1 MYMSK
6 YKILNTTLLIAIS
19 ALFFASCND
28 WLELE
33 PEDNVIRQEFW
44 KSEQQVHS
52 FTMGLYGKLLDES
65 FAERLFYWSELRGD
79 GLVLN
84 NFITYNIYR
93 ILNSD
98 ITADNSIF
106 KWDAFY
112 SSINQCNIL
121 IEYAKEAADKDI
133 TFTEDELK
141 KYEAEAYGLR
151 ALLYFYLVRSF
162 GEVPLMLD
170 AVVDDQVDLFIPKS
184 SQADLLTQINNDLDT
199 ARKYAAKDYNN
210 DLYNKGRLTKYGID
224 AIFADYYL
232 WTDQYEKCLEVCD
245 EIINSHRYGLVSGN
259 NWLQEIF
266 IEGNSNESIFEL
278 QFSVNKPNPF
288 YMFFNE
294 SPGYFLASPYIME
307 LYSGA
312 DVRGDSATFYGNAG
326 VIYKYMALSAEE
338 DLRRS
343 ESNYEGNWIFYRY
356 AEVLLMKAEALNE
369 LDRGAEAI
377 SLVNKI
383 QARAGAVLT
392 SADASDDNA
401 IRDMILLERRKELAY
416 EGKRWFDVLRN
427 AKRDNYAYKSILI
440 EMIESYA
447 PADLVDLVK
456 SKYSDPLSH
465 YFPIYYEELEVN
477 YELEQNE
484 YYLR

>member
-1 MYMSK
+1 MNRYK
-6 YKILNTTLLIAIS
+6 KTNKILLVAVSVILLT
-19 ALFFASCND
+19 SCEG

-33 PEDNVIRQEFW
+33 PEDNVIQQEFW

-52 FTMGLYGKLLDES
+52 FTMGLYGKLLDEELS
-65 FAERLFYWSELRGD
+65 ERLFYWSELRGD

-84 NFITYNIYR
+84 NYITYNIYR
-93 ILNSD
+93 IINSD

-121 IEYAKEAADKDI
+121 IKFAQNAAAEDV

-162 GEVPLMLD
+162 GEVPLMLE

-184 SQADLLTQINNDLDT
+184 SQEDLLAQIENDLDT
-199 ARKYAAKDYNN
+199 ARKYAVTDYDNE
-210 DLYNKGRLTKYGID
+210 LYNKGRLTRYGID

-245 EIINSHRYGLVSGN
+245 EIIRSNRYGLVAGKD
-259 NWLQEIF
+259 WLQEIF
-266 IEGNSNESIFEL
+266 IDGNSNESIFEL

-288 YMFFNE
+288 YSFFNE
-294 SPGYFLASPYIME
+294 SPGYFLASSYIME

-312 DVRGDSATFYGNAG
+312 DVRGDSATWFGNAG
-326 VIYKYMALSAEE
+326 VIYKYMALSPEE
-338 DLRRS
+338 DIRRS
-343 ESNYEGNWIFYRY
+343 SANYEANWIFYRY
-356 AEVLLMKAEALNE
+356 ADVLLMKAEALNE
-369 LDRGAEAI
+369 LGRGAEAI
-377 SLVNKI
+377 ELVNRI
-383 QARAGAVLT
+383 QSRAGASLT
-392 SADASDDNA
+392 SADATDDNE
-401 IRDMILLERRKELAY
+401 IREMIILERRKELAY

-447 PADLVDLVK
+447 PGDLVNLVK

-477 YELEQNE
+477 YELIQNE

>member
-1 MYMSK
+1 MNRHNRINT
-6 YKILNTTLLIAIS
+6 ILLVAIS
-19 ALFFASCND
+19 VVFFTSCSD

-33 PEDNVIRQEFW
+33 PEDNIIKQEFW

-52 FTMGLYGKLLDES
+52 FTIGLYGKLLDES
-65 FAERLFYWSELRGD
+65 LAERLFYWSELRGD
-79 GLVLN
+79 ALVLN
-84 NFITYNIYR
+84 NFITANIYR

-121 IEYAKEAADKDI
+121 IEYAKEAVEEDV
-133 TFTEDELK
+133 TFTEEELK

-184 SQADLLTQINNDLDT
+184 SQAALLEQIENDLDT
-199 ARKYAAKDYNN
+199 ARKYAETDYSN
-210 DLYNKGRLTKYGID
+210 DLYNKGRLTRYGID

-232 WTDQYEKCLEVCD
+232 WTNQYEQCLEVCD
-245 EIINSHRYGLVSGN
+245 EIINSHRFGLVTGKS
-259 NWLQEIF
+259 WLQEIF
-266 IEGNSNESIFEL
+266 IEGNSSESIFEL

-288 YMFFNE
+288 YEFFNE
-294 SPGYFLASPYIME
+294 SPGYFLASPYLME

-312 DVRGDSATFYGNAG
+312 DVRGDSATWFGTAG

-338 DLRRS
+338 DVRRS
-343 ESNYEGNWIFYRY
+343 ASSYEANWIFYRY
-356 AEVLLMKAEALNE
+356 ADVLLMKAEALNE
-369 LDRGAEAI
+369 LERGAEAI
-377 SLVNKI
+377 ALVNKI
-383 QARAGAVLT
+383 QTRAGAALT
-392 SADASDDNA
+392 SADVTDDYA
-401 IRDMILLERRKELAY
+401 IREMILLERRKELAY

-447 PADLVDLVK
+447 PAELVDLVK

-477 YELEQNE
+477 HNLTQNE

>member
-1 MYMSK
+1 MNRYK
-6 YKILNTTLLIAIS
+6 KTNKILLVAVSVILLT
-19 ALFFASCND
+19 SCEG

-33 PEDNVIRQEFW
+33 PEDNVIQQEFW

-52 FTMGLYGKLLDES
+52 FTMGLYGKLLDEELS
-65 FAERLFYWSELRGD
+65 ERLFYWSELRGD

-84 NFITYNIYR
+84 NYITYNIYR
-93 ILNSD
+93 IINSD

-121 IEYAKEAADKDI
+121 IKFAQNAAAEDV

-162 GEVPLMLD
+162 GEVPLMLE

-184 SQADLLTQINNDLDT
+184 SQEDLLAQIENDLDT
-199 ARKYAAKDYNN
+199 ARKYAVTDYDNE
-210 DLYNKGRLTKYGID
+210 LYNKGRLTRYGID

-245 EIINSHRYGLVSGN
+245 EIIRSNRYGLVAGKD
-259 NWLQEIF
+259 WLQEIF
-266 IEGNSNESIFEL
+266 IDGNSNESIFEL

-288 YMFFNE
+288 YSFFNE
-294 SPGYFLASPYIME
+294 SPGYFLASSYIME

-312 DVRGDSATFYGNAG
+312 DVRGDSATWFGNAG
-326 VIYKYMALSAEE
+326 VIYKYMALSPEE
-338 DLRRS
+338 DIRRS
-343 ESNYEGNWIFYRY
+343 SANYEANWIFYRY
-356 AEVLLMKAEALNE
+356 ADVLLMKAEALNE
-369 LDRGAEAI
+369 LSRGAEAI
-377 SLVNKI
+377 ELVNRI
-383 QARAGAVLT
+383 QSRAGASLT
-392 SADASDDNA
+392 SADATDDNE
-401 IRDMILLERRKELAY
+401 IREMIILERRKELAY

-447 PADLVDLVK
+447 PGDLVNLVK

-477 YELEQNE
+477 YELIQNE

>member
-1 MYMSK
+1 MNRYK
-6 YKILNTTLLIAIS
+6 KINKILLVAVSVI
-19 ALFFASCND
+19 FFTSCEG

-33 PEDNVIRQEFW
+33 PEDNVIQQEFW

-52 FTMGLYGKLLDES
+52 FTMGLYGKLMDEALS
-65 FAERLFYWSELRGD
+65 ERLFYWSELRGD

-84 NFITYNIYR
+84 NYITYDIYR

-98 ITADNSIF
+98 ITADNTIF

-121 IEYAKEAADKDI
+121 LEFAQKAVAEDV

-170 AVVDDQVDLFIPKS
+170 AVVDDQVNLFIPKN
-184 SQADLLTQINNDLDT
+184 SQAALLAQIENDLDT
-199 ARKYAAKDYNN
+199 ARKYAVTDYNN
-210 DLYNKGRLTKYGID
+210 DLYNKGRLTRYGID
-224 AIFADYYL
+224 AVFADYYL

-245 EIINSHRYGLVSGN
+245 EIIHSSRYGLVAGKE
-259 NWLQEIF
+259 WLQEIF
-266 IEGNSNESIFEL
+266 IDGNSNESIFEL

-288 YMFFNE
+288 YEFFNE

-312 DVRGDSATFYGNAG
+312 DVRGDSATYFGNAG
-326 VIYKYMALSAEE
+326 VIYKYMALSPEE
-338 DLRRS
+338 DMRRS
-343 ESNYEGNWIFYRY
+343 AANYEANWIFYRY
-356 AEVLLMKAEALNE
+356 ADVLLMKAEALNE
-369 LDRGAEAI
+369 LGRGAEAI
-377 SLVNKI
+377 ALVNRI
-383 QARAGAVLT
+383 QSRAGAYLT
-392 SADASDDNA
+392 SADVTDDNE
-401 IRDMILLERRKELAY
+401 IREMILLERRKEMAY

-447 PADLVDLVK
+447 PGDLVDLVK

>member
-1 MYMSK
+1 MNRYIRINI
-6 YKILNTTLLIAIS
+6 ILLVAIS
-19 ALFFASCND
+19 VIFFISCND
-28 WLELE
+28 WLNLE
-33 PEDNVIRQEFW
+33 PEDNVIKQEFW
-44 KSEQQVHS
+44 NSEQQVHS

-65 FAERLFYWSELRGD
+65 LTERLFYWGELRGD
-79 GLVLN
+79 DLTPNDGITTN
-84 NFITYNIYR
+84 NYR

-98 ITADNSIF
+98 ITADNTDI

-121 IEYAKEAADKDI
+121 ITYAKEAADKDV

-184 SQADLLTQINNDLDT
+184 SQAEILAQINNDLDT
-199 ARKYAAKDYNN
+199 ARKYAVTDYNN
-210 DLYNKGRLTKYGID
+210 DLYNKARLTKYGVD
-224 AIFADYYL
+224 AIYADYYL
-232 WTDQYEKCLEVCD
+232 WTDQYEKCLEVCN
-245 EIINSHRYGLVSGN
+245 EIINSNRFGLVAGK

-266 IEGNSNESIFEL
+266 INGNSNESIFEL
-278 QFSVNKPNPF
+278 QFTVNKPNPF
-288 YMFFNE
+288 YKFFNE
-294 SPGYFLASPYIME
+294 SPGYFLSSPYIME
-307 LYSGA
+307 IYSGA

-343 ESNYEGNWIFYRY
+343 ESNYEANWIFYRY
-356 AEVLLMKAEALNE
+356 ADVLLMKAEALNE
-369 LDRGAEAI
+369 LGRGAEAI
-377 SLVNKI
+377 ALVNKI
-383 QARAGAVLT
+383 QARAGAFLT
-392 SADASDDNA
+392 SADVTDDYA
-401 IRDMILLERRKELAY
+401 IREMILLERRKELAF

-447 PADLVDLVK
+447 PADLVNLVK

>member
-1 MYMSK
+1 MNRYK
-6 YKILNTTLLIAIS
+6 KTNKILLVAVSVILLT
-19 ALFFASCND
+19 SCEG

-33 PEDNVIRQEFW
+33 PEDNVIQQEFW

-52 FTMGLYGKLLDES
+52 FTMGLYGKLLDEELS
-65 FAERLFYWSELRGD
+65 ERLFYWSELRGD

-84 NFITYNIYR
+84 NYITYNIYR
-93 ILNSD
+93 IINSD

-121 IEYAKEAADKDI
+121 IKFAQNAVTEDV
-133 TFTEDELK
+133 TFTVDELK

-162 GEVPLMLD
+162 GEVPLMLE

-184 SQADLLTQINNDLDT
+184 SQEDLLAQIENDLDT
-199 ARKYAAKDYNN
+199 ARKYAVTDYDNE
-210 DLYNKGRLTKYGID
+210 LYNKGRLTRYGID

-232 WTDQYEKCLEVCD
+232 WTDQYEECLEVCD
-245 EIINSHRYGLVSGN
+245 EIIHSNRYGLVAGKD
-259 NWLQEIF
+259 WLQEIF
-266 IEGNSNESIFEL
+266 IDGNSNESIFEL

-288 YMFFNE
+288 YSFFNE
-294 SPGYFLASPYIME
+294 SPGYFLASSYIME

-312 DVRGDSATFYGNAG
+312 DVRGDSATWFGNAG
-326 VIYKYMALSAEE
+326 VIYKYMALSPEE
-338 DLRRS
+338 DIRRS
-343 ESNYEGNWIFYRY
+343 SANYEANWIFYRY
-356 AEVLLMKAEALNE
+356 ADVLLMKAEALNE
-369 LDRGAEAI
+369 LGRGAEAI
-377 SLVNKI
+377 ELVNRI
-383 QARAGAVLT
+383 QSRAGASLT
-392 SADASDDNA
+392 SADATDDNE
-401 IRDMILLERRKELAY
+401 IREMIILERRKELAY

-447 PADLVDLVK
+447 PGDLVNLVK

-477 YELEQNE
+477 YELIQNE

>member
-1 MYMSK
+1 MSMK
-6 YKILNTTLLIAIS
+6 RNKKINIILLITLSLI
-19 ALFFASCND
+19 LFVSCDD

-33 PEDNVIRQEFW
+33 PEDNVIQQEFW

-52 FTMGLYGKLLDES
+52 FTIGLYGKLLEES
-65 FAERLFYWSELRGD
+65 LAERLFYWSELRGD

-84 NFITYNIYR
+84 NYITYNIYR

-121 IEYAKEAADKDI
+121 IEFARKAVAEDI
-133 TFTEDELK
+133 TFTEDKLK

-170 AVVDDQVDLFIPKS
+170 AVVDDQINLFIPKS
-184 SQADLLTQINNDLDT
+184 SQAALLAQIENDLDT
-199 ARKYAAKDYNN
+199 ARKYAVTDYDNE
-210 DLYNKGRLTKYGID
+210 LYNKGRLTRYGID

-245 EIINSHRYGLVSGN
+245 EIIHSNRYGLVAGKD
-259 NWLQEIF
+259 WLQEIF
-266 IEGNSNESIFEL
+266 IDGNSNESIFEL
-278 QFSVNKPNPF
+278 QFSVSKPNPF
-288 YMFFNE
+288 YYFFNE
-294 SPGYFLASPYIME
+294 SPGYFLASSYIME
-307 LYSGA
+307 LYSLA
-312 DVRGDSATFYGNAG
+312 DVRGDSATYYGNSG
-326 VIYKYMALSAEE
+326 VIYKYMALSSEE
-338 DLRRS
+338 DIRRS
-343 ESNYEGNWIFYRY
+343 AANYEANWIFYRY
-356 AEVLLMKAEALNE
+356 ADILLMKAEALNE
-369 LDRGAEAI
+369 LGSGAEAI
-377 SLVNKI
+377 ELVNRI
-383 QARAGAVLT
+383 QSRAGAALT
-392 SADASDDNA
+392 SADVTDDNE
-401 IRDMILLERRKELAY
+401 IREMILLERRKELAY

-427 AKRDNYAYKSILI
+427 AKRDYYAHQSILI

-447 PADLVDLVK
+447 PGDLVDLVK